1 MIQLNG
7 KAKEK
12 FLEWLSKTY
21 DLIHYDTEL
30 WFKNEKEIT
39 QNAFVIDWFDSVGIY
54 INTTLDETNKHKFKY
69 LITDINTRHL
79 HCWKEGVNKDSR
91 QEAIKKAIKKA
102 NDIYNARFK

>member
-1 MIQLNG
+1 MILNG

-39 QNAFVIDWFDSVGIY
+39 QNALIIEFFDSVGIY
-54 INTTLDETNKHKFKY
+54 IDAEFFRKNIKGKPQFVSFTTDEWNGLQPLRVEF
-69 LITDINTRHL
+69 NSR
-79 HCWKEGVNKDSR
+79 KEATI
-91 QEAIKKAIKKA
+91 QAIKKA
-102 NDIYNARFK
+102 NDIYNAKTS